1 MDSNGPIK
9 LMYDNQHAIKLSN
22 NLMFHEWT
30 KHIAI
35 EHHFIKEKIVDKD
48 IKVVHVTSLSQ
59 LVDILTKP
67 LGWTLFEKLKNEL
80 GMVHTIAYYSYRD
93 FHIS

>member
-1 MDSNGPIK
+1 
-9 LMYDNQHAIKLSN
+9 
-22 NLMFHEWT
+22 MFHEWT

-67 LGWTLFEKLKNEL
+67 LG
-80 GMVHTIAYYSYRD
+80 
-93 FHIS
+93 